1 MTILAARMTR
11 AKLIAAGCALLS
23 VGCGAHAFKLQ
34 AIGPARDDSILGA
47 ANRQASG
54 FLSLFTSDVH
64 ERITRQ
70 AYDKAGARLPE
81 DVLAGV
87 RWNDNPPSVRMG
99 PLVGGCDSKC
109 WSSMLRVDRMAFEI
123 VSRREKSVAPL
134 RSHFGDMQFLHAM
147 ASRTGEKPRD
157 TREKSLRWSE
167 FAYRVARGEIAP
179 RANVFE
185 LKDSGTTLDAATR
198 EWMSDLF
205 RGPGKQLWTVQDVFL
220 PRSNDLRLFAFG
232 TLLHLV
238 EDSYSA
244 AHVLRASTRLQANG
258 CYSYDA
264 PDPILEFH
272 TYVGQD
278 TEKHALCDDAPDW
291 LDAPRAGSPVEVLAE
306 LVRAYEERRDWPAVR
321 EILEMK
327 VFLLSAGARAAAV
340 GRCFESPATPTAESA
355 APRPTALEASC
366 REPSP

>member
-1 MTILAARMTR
+1 MTR
-11 AKLIAAGCALLS
+11 AKLVAAGCALLF

-34 AIGPARDDSILGA
+34 ALGAARDDSILGV

-70 AYDKAGARLPE
+70 AYEKAGVKLPD

-87 RWNDNPPSVRMG
+87 RWNDNPPAVRLG
-99 PLVGGCDSKC
+99 PLVGSCDARC
-109 WSSMLRVDRMAFEI
+109 WTSMLRVDRMALEI

-147 ASRTGEKPRD
+147 ASRAGESPQD

-167 FAYRVARGEIAP
+167 FAYRVARGEIGP

-185 LKDSGTTLDAATR
+185 LKDSGTTMDTATR

-205 RGPGKQLWTVQDVFL
+205 RGPGKKLWTVQDIFL
-220 PRSNDLRLFAFG
+220 PKSHDVRLVAFG
-232 TLLHLV
+232 TFLHVV

-264 PDPILEFH
+264 RDPIVEFH

-291 LDAPRAGSPVEVLAE
+291 LGSPRDGSPVDVIAEV
-306 LVRAYEERRDWPAVR
+306 VRAYSEGRDWPVVKA
-321 EILEMK
+321 ILEEK
-327 VFLLSAGARAAAV
+327 VFTLAPNARSAAV
-340 GRCFESPATPTAESA
+340 GRCFETRLDPATETSA
-355 APRPTALEASC
+355 PPPRQLEPSC
-366 REPSP
+366 RQESP

>member
-1 MTILAARMTR
+1 MRR
-11 AKLIAAGCALLS
+11 AKVVAAGCMLA
-23 VGCGAHAFKLQ
+23 VAAGGAHAFKLQ
-34 AIGPARDDSILGA
+34 AIGPARDDSIPGG

-70 AYDKAGARLPE
+70 AYEKAGVKLPE

-87 RWNDNPPSVRMG
+87 RWNDNPPAVRLG
-99 PLVGGCDSKC
+99 PLVGGCDAKC
-109 WSSMLRVDRMAFEI
+109 WTSMLRIDRMALEI
-123 VSRREKSVAPL
+123 LSRREQSVAPL

-147 ASRTGEKPRD
+147 ATKAGEAPLD
-157 TREKSLRWSE
+157 TREKSLRWSQ
-167 FAYRVARGEIAP
+167 FAYRVARGEIGP

-185 LKDSGTTLDAATR
+185 LRDAGTATMDAPTR
-198 EWMSDLF
+198 EWLSDLF
-205 RGPGKQLWTVQDVFL
+205 RSPSKKLWTVQDIFM
-220 PRSNDLRLFAFG
+220 PRSGDLRLVAFG
-232 TLLHLV
+232 TFLHLV

-264 PDPILEFH
+264 LDPIVEFH

-291 LDAPRAGSPVEVLAE
+291 LGSSRDASPVHVIAE
-306 LVRAYEERRDWPAVR
+306 IVRAYDEGRDWPFVKAL
-321 EILEMK
+321 LEEK
-327 VFLLSAGARAAAV
+327 VLRLAPNARAAGV
-340 GRCFESPATPTAESA
+340 GRCFESRLDPAAEA
-355 APRPTALEASC
+355 AVPPPRQLEASC
-366 REPSP
+366 REASP